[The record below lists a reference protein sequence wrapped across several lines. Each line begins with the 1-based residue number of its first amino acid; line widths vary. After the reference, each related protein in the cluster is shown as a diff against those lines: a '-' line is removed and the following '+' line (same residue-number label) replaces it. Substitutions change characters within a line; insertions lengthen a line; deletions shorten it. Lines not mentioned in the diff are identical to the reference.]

1 MCAGT
6 RTMKNAHWKH
16 ENLKY
21 KKKKKR
27 KKKKKTHLLH
37 ECKMTAAKRIW
48 M

>member
-16 ENLKY
+16 EDLQY

-27 KKKKKTHLLH
+27 KKKRKKSHLF
-37 ECKMTAAKRIW
+37 
-48 M
+48 

>member
-16 ENLKY
+16 EDLQY

-27 KKKKKTHLLH
+27 KKKQKKHHIYFKCNIT
-37 ECKMTAAKRIW
+37 
-48 M
+48 